1 MAGRSASPGDVTPAV
16 AAARLTAQ
24 GLAGTARS
32 TAVDVVAHLLA
43 VQAQD
48 PRGMRLTIRSR
59 AAGSHAADVDEALTT
74 DRSLVVTWLNRGTL
88 HLVRAEDY
96 WWLHPLTAPRMQAQI
111 RRRFTEEGVS
121 PAQAERGVSVVE
133 RALAADG
140 PLGRDA
146 LRERLRGAGVPVDG
160 QALIY
165 ILIEAS
171 VRGLVVRGPV
181 AGGEQAYVLVR
192 DWLGPPPEPRERD
205 DTLAELAR
213 RYLAGH
219 GPATDRDLARWVGL
233 PLGDARRGLAA
244 IAADLADRDDGRA
257 QLRCPPGLGP
267 AAPAAGPAGAGAAA
281 VAGVAG
287 GDGATDVAGAGRMPP
302 PRLLGQFDPVLLGWE
317 SRDWI
322 VGPHRGIVTS
332 NGIFRPFALVDGRAA
347 GTWAVRAG
355 RVELTAF
362 APLSPAVTQALRS
375 EAADVERFLRP
386 AGQQASVSSRR
397 P

>member
-1 MAGRSASPGDVTPAV
+1 MAGRDTAPDEVAPAV
-16 AAARLTAQ
+16 AAARLAAQ
-24 GLAGTARS
+24 GLAGTARC
-32 TAVDVVAHLLA
+32 TAVDAVAHLLA

-59 AAGSHAADVDEALTT
+59 VAGSHATDVDAALTR

-96 WWLHPLTAPRMQAQI
+96 WWLHPLTAPRTQAQI
-111 RRRFTEEGVS
+111 RRRFTDEGVS
-121 PAQAERGVSVVE
+121 PAQAEKGVAVVE

-140 PLGRDA
+140 PLGRGA

-165 ILIEAS
+165 VLIEAAA
-171 VRGLVVRGPV
+171 RGLVVRGPV
-181 AGGEQAYVLVR
+181 TGGDQAYVLVR
-192 DWLGPPPEPRERD
+192 DWLGPAPEPRGRD
-205 DTLAELAR
+205 DALAELAR

-219 GPATDRDLARWVGL
+219 GPATDRDLARWAGL
-233 PLGDARRGLAA
+233 PLGDVRRGLAA
-244 IAADLADRDDGRA
+244 ISADLADRDDGRA
-257 QLRCPPGLGP
+257 QLRRPPGPGP
-267 AAPAAGPAGAGAAA
+267 AAPA
-281 VAGVAG
+281 G
-287 GDGATDVAGAGRMPP
+287 GDARMAP

-332 NGIFRPFALVDGRAA
+332 NGIFRPFALVEGRAA
-347 GTWAVRAG
+347 GTWAVRGG
-355 RVELTAF
+355 RVELTPF
-362 APLSPAVTQALRS
+362 APLSAAVTEALRA

-386 AGQQASVSSRR
+386 AGR
-397 P
+397 PG

>member
-1 MAGRSASPGDVTPAV
+1 MAGRETAPDEVAPAV
-16 AAARLTAQ
+16 AAARLAAQ
-24 GLAGTARS
+24 GLAGTAWC
-32 TAVDVVAHLLA
+32 TAVDTVAHLLA

-48 PRGMRLTIRSR
+48 PRGMRLAIRSR
-59 AAGSHAADVDEALTT
+59 VAGSHAADVDEALTT

-181 AGGEQAYVLVR
+181 AG
-192 DWLGPPPEPRERD
+192 
-205 DTLAELAR
+205 
-213 RYLAGH
+213 
-219 GPATDRDLARWVGL
+219 
-233 PLGDARRGLAA
+233 
-244 IAADLADRDDGRA
+244 
-257 QLRCPPGLGP
+257 
-267 AAPAAGPAGAGAAA
+267 
-281 VAGVAG
+281 
-287 GDGATDVAGAGRMPP
+287 
-302 PRLLGQFDPVLLGWE
+302 
-317 SRDWI
+317 
-322 VGPHRGIVTS
+322 
-332 NGIFRPFALVDGRAA
+332 
-347 GTWAVRAG
+347 TWAVRAG

>member
-1 MAGRSASPGDVTPAV
+1 MAGRSASPGDVAPAV
-16 AAARLTAQ
+16 AAARLSAQ

-111 RRRFTEEGVS
+111 RRRFAEEGVS

-146 LRERLRGAGVPVDG
+146 LRERLRGTGVPVDG

-181 AGGEQAYVLVR
+181 TGGEQAYVLVR

-205 DTLAELAR
+205 GTLAELAR

-219 GPATDRDLARWVGL
+219 GPATDRDLARWAGL

-257 QLRCPPGLGP
+257 QLRRPPGLGP
-267 AAPAAGPAGAGAAA
+267 AAL
-281 VAGVAG
+281 AG
-287 GDGATDVAGAGRMPP
+287 GDARMPP

-332 NGIFRPFALVDGRAA
+332 NGIFRPFALVDGRA
-347 GTWAVRAG
+347 GGMWAVRAG
-355 RVELTAF
+355 RVELTPF
-362 APLSPAVTQALRS
+362 APFSPAATEALRA

-386 AGQQASVSSRR
+386 AAPER
-397 P
+397 